1 MKDFNWKELYANKI
15 VSADEA
21 LSHIKAGDRIFIG
34 TGCAAPQAL
43 IEGLCSSKRKVA
55 DAEIFHLITMG
66 PAPYA
71 RDNFADKYRFNSF
84 FIGENV
90 REAVNNGVGDYT
102 PVSLSEIPNL
112 FSRGRTPLDVA
123 LIQVTPPDENRMVSL
138 GISVDIVKSATENAS
153 MVIAEINPNMPW
165 THGDSLIPAD
175 YIDYF
180 VESNAPILTYKSAEL
195 DDTIRRIGSHV
206 ASLIEDG
213 STIEIGLGSIPQS
226 MPEFLYD
233 KKDLGIHTEMF
244 TDQLVDLIEK
254 GAVNGSKKLYNKGKV
269 VASFIMGTKK
279 VYDYVNRNPMI
290 EMHPSEYVND
300 PVMIAKHPKMVAINY
315 AMEVDLTGQVCA
327 DSLGNKFYSGIGGQS
342 DFMRGAGRSDGGK
355 PIIVIKSTSKD
366 GQISRIV
373 PNLSTGAGVVTTRGD
388 VHYVVTE
395 YGIADLYGKN
405 IRERAMALI
414 GIAHPKFRASLYEEA
429 RKLKYVYDD
438 PIDVSLL
445 KEEYPDKYSQRQVIA
460 DGTEVTL
467 RPIRPTDESALRDM
481 FYSLSEESIY
491 LRFFQPVDALPHAKV
506 LPLVSINYKK
516 DMAVVST
523 IQDSAG
529 EKIIGV
535 GRYMR
540 GTPDDKY
547 AEVAFLV
554 RDAWQNRGLG
564 KALLDSL
571 IDISKQHGVE
581 GFKATVIPKNK
592 MMISVFRGC
601 GCNLHMEKNGDVY
614 ELKFKF
620 DEKA

>member
-1 MKDFNWKELYANKI
+1 M
-15 VSADEA
+15 
-21 LSHIKAGDRIFIG
+21 
-34 TGCAAPQAL
+34 
-43 IEGLCSSKRKVA
+43 
-55 DAEIFHLITMG
+55 
-66 PAPYA
+66 
-71 RDNFADKYRFNSF
+71 
-84 FIGENV
+84 
-90 REAVNNGVGDYT
+90 NNGVGDYT

-112 FSRGRTPLDVA
+112 FSRGRTPPRRGPDPGHSA
-123 LIQVTPPDENRMVSL
+123 DENGMVSL

-180 VESNAPILTYKSAEL
+180 VESNAPILTYKSAEV

-213 STIEIGLGSIPQS
+213 STIEIGLGSVSQA
-226 MPEFLYD
+226 MPEFLHD
-233 KKDLGIHTEMF
+233 KKDLGVHTEMF

-279 VYDYVNRNPMI
+279 VYDYVNRNPMV

-355 PIIVIKSTSKD
+355 PIIIMKSTSKD

-373 PNLSTGAGVVTTRGD
+373 PNLSTGAGVVITRGD

-445 KEEYPDKYSQRQVIA
+445 KEEYPDRYSQRQVIA
-460 DGTEVTL
+460 DGTGSHPEADSPDGRKRAEGHVL
-467 RPIRPTDESALRDM
+467 FAFRREH
-481 FYSLSEESIY
+481 LS
-491 LRFFQPVDALPHAKV
+491 
-506 LPLVSINYKK
+506 
-516 DMAVVST
+516 
-523 IQDSAG
+523 
-529 EKIIGV
+529 
-535 GRYMR
+535 
-540 GTPDDKY
+540 
-547 AEVAFLV
+547 AFLPA
-554 RDAWQNRGLG
+554 RRRP
-564 KALLDSL
+564 S
-571 IDISKQHGVE
+571 SRESSPSRQHQLQE
-581 GFKATVIPKNK
+581 GHGHQ
-592 MMISVFRGC
+592 FRPYRTRPV
-601 GCNLHMEKNGDVY
+601 KRS
-614 ELKFKF
+614 
-620 DEKA
+620 